1 MYRLSSNATL
11 FLKIFLPV
19 FWTSIVLAITLVSW
33 FEDSS
38 KFGGISIASLRYGTL
53 FVLIM
58 TVALFAVLFW
68 PLKRVESDGEKVYVS
83 NYFRTAFY
91 HWQRDVE
98 SFHVDRILFIRVA
111 TIELN
116 GVGSFGRKLRFIPSR
131 KLLKKFTTEFPEVI
145 PGR

>member
-1 MYRLSSNATL
+1 M
-11 FLKIFLPV
+11 
-19 FWTSIVLAITLVSW
+19 
-33 FEDSS
+33 
-38 KFGGISIASLRYGTL
+38 
-53 FVLIM
+53 
-58 TVALFAVLFW
+58 
-68 PLKRVESDGEKVYVS
+68 ESDGEKVYVS